1 MSFLRKCDA
10 AIMVLIAVTLIAS
23 VIIAY
28 YSPEYFANT
37 FAAEDKLVEN
47 ATALFLLVASGVL
60 GSHTI
65 SLWGQGRRGQA
76 LLMAFY
82 ALIFFFGAGEE
93 ISWGQ
98 RIFDWDSGEFF
109 QKHNKQVETNIHNL
123 VVGDI
128 RLTKTLFGPILTVFI
143 LLYLLVLPLI
153 YARGGR
159 IAALAD
165 RMVVPMPWLRHGIIA
180 VAASVIIVSLD
191 VGRKYEVYELIFSLL
206 AVSVFIL
213 PQNRDKIT

>member
-10 AIMVLIAVTLIAS
+10 AIMVLIAVTLIVS
-23 VIIAY
+23 LIIAY
-28 YSPEYFANT
+28 YSPEYFAST

-47 ATALFLLVASGVL
+47 ATAIFLLVSSGVL
-60 GSHTI
+60 GSHSI

-76 LLMAFY
+76 LLMAVY

-98 RIFDWDSGEFF
+98 RIFGWESGEFF
-109 QKHNKQVETNIHNL
+109 QEHNKQVETNIHNL

-128 RLTKTLFGPILTVFI
+128 RLTKTLFGPILTICI
-143 LLYLLVLPLI
+143 LLYLLVLPLV

-180 VAASVIIVSLD
+180 VVTSVIIVSMD

-206 AVSVFIL
+206 ALSVFIL